1 MAPYVLDPTPRKTVK
16 GAIQY
21 SFLIIIHN
29 YPILETIFTVIC
41 PEPRDKVGADRQL
54 KEGSGT
60 FSDSQHCILT
70 LDPCPSPL
78 PPALDAAVNTAFLM
92 DKLPVEILTKIIDRK
107 SRRKPLLPSGVFPA
121 PPSVLL
127 YKEPNERP
135 TLTVLSM
142 AQFSPLV
149 RR

>member
-1 MAPYVLDPTPRKTVK
+1 MFSIQHHQKTVK

-29 YPILETIFTVIC
+29 HPILETIFTVIC
-41 PEPRDKVGADRQL
+41 PEPRDKVGADRHL

-60 FSDSQHCILT
+60 FSESQHCILT

-107 SRRKPLLPSGVFPA
+107 SRRKPLLLSRVFPA

-127 YKEPNERP
+127 LYKEPKERP